1 MRTARPDGQC
11 APPQPAEVTYL
22 ASASEGGSIVELAPG
37 EERQVLEWSA
47 LEAGYTTGVVI
58 ACTAPDPDWTLD
70 LDQAARIELVVRAAT
85 GQGAEQTYRVDASHG
100 ARLELPA
107 RHVSVVARRADAP
120 PADRVRV
127 RVSWAP
133 AGQAAP
139 GDAIVRDEAT
149 VPASGGTVARSIPQ
163 GARALW
169 LWSPDVTDLGAI
181 IIRYRT
187 APFDDGRAVTIAS
200 LPGALALAAYIT
212 RGLAVP
218 PGARGL
224 VLENASD
231 DNVPVTIA
239 WGLVP

>member
-1 MRTARPDGQC
+1 MRSCGMRRRCPQAE
-11 APPQPAEVTYL
+11 APSPA
-22 ASASEGGSIVELAPG
+22 AS
-37 EERQVLEWSA
+37 
-47 LEAGYTTGVVI
+47 
-58 ACTAPDPDWTLD
+58 
-70 LDQAARIELVVRAAT
+70 
-85 GQGAEQTYRVDASHG
+85 
-100 ARLELPA
+100 
-107 RHVSVVARRADAP
+107 RR
-120 PADRVRV
+120 
-127 RVSWAP
+127 
-133 AGQAAP
+133 
-139 GDAIVRDEAT
+139 
-149 VPASGGTVARSIPQ
+149 
-163 GARALW
+163 ARALW